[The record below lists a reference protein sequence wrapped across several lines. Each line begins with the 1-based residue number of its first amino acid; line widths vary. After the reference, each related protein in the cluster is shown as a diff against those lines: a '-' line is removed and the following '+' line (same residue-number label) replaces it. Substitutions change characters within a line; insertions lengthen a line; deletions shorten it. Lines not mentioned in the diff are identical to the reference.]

1 MSIEVA
7 WGCFDTESVCGDEP
21 NQRPVQPLTVIAPSE
36 DFPVKVLGVPGTAG
50 ADAEPGVGAVEEDP
64 LVAVAAGGA
73 AVEEPPAEDPLDAV
87 AAGDA
92 AVDEA
97 PEMRDDASDGEMVR
111 VLVL

>member
-1 MSIEVA
+1 MRIA
-7 WGCFDTESVCGDEP
+7 LIWKACGNEP
-21 NQRPVQPLTVIAPSE
+21 NQRPFQPLMVIAPSG

-50 ADAEPGVGAVEEDP
+50 ADAEPGVGSV
-64 LVAVAAGGA
+64 G
-73 AVEEPPAEDPLDAV
+73 EPPAEDPLDAV

-97 PEMRDDASDGEMVR
+97 PEMMDDASDGEMVR